1 MNLSSSQMA
10 NICLVILIGKDI
22 IHYMVQRNIYE
33 NGRLTKINKGGNML
47 VVLEGCDGSGK
58 STLAR
63 FLSKIM
69 NAEIVH
75 CTASTPNNYD
85 YFLNIIEASK
95 TRNIIADRFCYGQFV
110 YQEAEDRRLNM
121 YQLYKLEA
129 QMLTAGTKVVYV
141 AISPE
146 YAESRLRSRGDYEQT
161 LDQLRKYVKGF
172 ENIFK
177 QSSLN
182 IYRYNTLT
190 GGIEL

>member
-1 MNLSSSQMA
+1 
-10 NICLVILIGKDI
+10 
-22 IHYMVQRNIYE
+22 MVQRNIYE
-33 NGRLTKINKGGNML
+33 NGRLTKVGKGGNML

-110 YQEAEDRRLNM
+110 YQEAEYRHLNM

-161 LDQLRKYVKGF
+161 LNQLRKYVKGF

-190 GGIEL
+190 GGIEI

>member
-1 MNLSSSQMA
+1 
-10 NICLVILIGKDI
+10 
-22 IHYMVQRNIYE
+22 
-33 NGRLTKINKGGNML
+33 
-47 VVLEGCDGSGK
+47 
-58 STLAR
+58 
-63 FLSKIM
+63 
-69 NAEIVH
+69 
-75 CTASTPNNYD
+75 
-85 YFLNIIEASK
+85 
-95 TRNIIADRFCYGQFV
+95 
-110 YQEAEDRRLNM
+110 
-121 YQLYKLEA
+121 
-129 QMLTAGTKVVYV
+129 MLTAGTKVVYV

>member
-1 MNLSSSQMA
+1 
-10 NICLVILIGKDI
+10 
-22 IHYMVQRNIYE
+22 
-33 NGRLTKINKGGNML
+33 ML

-75 CTASTPNNYD
+75 CTASTPNDYN
-85 YFLNIIEASK
+85 YFL
-95 TRNIIADRFCYGQFV
+95 NIIADRFCYGQFV

-129 QMLTAGTKVVYV
+129 QMLIAGTKVVYV

>member
-1 MNLSSSQMA
+1 
-10 NICLVILIGKDI
+10 
-22 IHYMVQRNIYE
+22 
-33 NGRLTKINKGGNML
+33 ML

-75 CTASTPNNYD
+75 CT
-85 YFLNIIEASK
+85 
-95 TRNIIADRFCYGQFV
+95 
-110 YQEAEDRRLNM
+110 
-121 YQLYKLEA
+121 
-129 QMLTAGTKVVYV
+129 
-141 AISPE
+141 
-146 YAESRLRSRGDYEQT
+146 DYEQT

-190 GGIEL
+190 GGIELWVTTLLQKI

>member
-1 MNLSSSQMA
+1 
-10 NICLVILIGKDI
+10 
-22 IHYMVQRNIYE
+22 
-33 NGRLTKINKGGNML
+33 ML

-121 YQLYKLEA
+121 YQLYKLVV
-129 QMLTAGTKVVYV
+129 QKLYMLLLV
-141 AISPE
+141 
-146 YAESRLRSRGDYEQT
+146 
-161 LDQLRKYVKGF
+161 
-172 ENIFK
+172 
-177 QSSLN
+177 LN
-182 IYRYNTLT
+182 MQKAD
-190 GGIEL
+190 